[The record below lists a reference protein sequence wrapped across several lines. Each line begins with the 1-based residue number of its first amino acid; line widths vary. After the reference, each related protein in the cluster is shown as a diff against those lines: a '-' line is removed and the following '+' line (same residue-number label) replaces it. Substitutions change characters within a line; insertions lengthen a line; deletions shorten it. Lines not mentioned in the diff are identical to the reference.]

1 MEEYMKETF
10 KKMKRR
16 DMGSKYGL
24 MAENLKVS
32 GKTEIYT
39 KGPSPEEMGQK
50 LKENLM
56 ISSQ

>member
-1 MEEYMKETF
+1 MKETF